1 MSNQSPI
8 YKFVSLRNPVLTE
21 STGSVEEVI
30 LTTALT
36 IELASIVSSND
47 EPSLKLDNYN
57 TALQTYIDSVSF
69 LKTKNAVEALKTD
82 LTAAPTE
89 AGLKQVYDNII
100 VRSLTKSNT
109 NVLFKTLIDLF
120 KSVYK
125 ALNPL
130 SETISIIIPKDVT
143 PSFTR
148 FIGENLGGDD
158 IVTTPQTELLT
169 KLNSLSQV
177 ESLLTRAKN
186 ENVIEFPE
194 PGKIIVA
201 NVAYRFILNYVK
213 SESISVS
220 DAKTKIT
227 ADLNEKMTDRTENK
241 IFNRTKAD
249 NMRSKINDELDQEAT
264 VNIEVV
270 NRLNELLSLVKK
282 LEDDAVETITT
293 KTTILTT
300 KYNLIYTMLGNA
312 KMSIDSA
319 FSLLNAEM
327 SEVNK
332 DLPSL
337 ITEKKYSLVGSNWVD
352 TTAFNH
358 PALNLSYGNQLI
370 TRPGDCDYKFPYQ
383 IADLR
388 VVQQEPVGYL
398 PGEIAHINNTQA
410 GEKNTRVTRRLK
422 RSETFES
429 LFVEDETSR
438 ETDTQSTEKFSI
450 ETAAYDAQSNANAI
464 SVNASASGSYGPVSA
479 SVDAGYS
486 NSNSS
491 FSSNS
496 SSQSEAKEVMERI
509 IDKVSHRVRSE
520 RSTTTIEEF
529 EETVTHEINNEAEGT
544 KSYVY
549 RWLNKLV
556 RGTLKNYGKRLIFEF
571 DVAHPS
577 HFYLSR
583 SITELPSINIP
594 PDPRKAAIAGIPIL
608 TIDNITRDNYLAWAT
623 IYDAEIDQPPANKVI
638 VSDVLNGTQG
648 TVTGKLIQ
656 IPDNYK
662 CVYGKATSYYVN
674 GWPYGNS
681 IVCSIGNG
689 TFAFWNSGD
698 NLWSPTEFW
707 FSGET
712 KQLPISVSSHQQGF
726 YINVEIHCDLI
737 DDAYKA
743 WKISVYNSIVD
754 AYNKLLNDAENEMA
768 SFDPNRPGINP
779 AKKEQ
784 LIKDE
789 IKRETIRK
797 MFRCNPFW
805 IKDNFVVGKEYN
817 PKCCLDSLNAEKVK
831 FIETVFDWNNM
842 TYVLHPYFYSDKNN
856 WKELLDLSDDN
867 PHFEAFMQAS
877 YATVRVPVFRE
888 DLKELAAINFLQF
901 NSIANYEVVPEEMSP
916 LIEELRSSQ
925 PTLFTTDINGTELP
939 VPVDTIDL
947 GIFKIPTNLVMLECG
962 NSDGIKPI
970 GYPQDPAEPT
980 SDVIIPKQY
989 SPAIIADTCTPV
1001 QP

>member
-8 YKFVSLRNPVLTE
+8 YKFVSLRNPNLSE
-21 STGSVEEVI
+21 STGSADEVI
-30 LTTALT
+30 LSTALT
-36 IELASIVSSND
+36 IELSSIVSGND
-47 EPSLKLDNYN
+47 EPNIKLENYN
-57 TALQTYIDSVSF
+57 SALQVYIDSSAF
-69 LKTKNAVEALKTD
+69 IKTKSEAELLKTN
-82 LTAAPTE
+82 LTTTPTE
-89 AGLKQVYDNII
+89 AGLKQIYDNII

-109 NVLFKTLIDLF
+109 NMIYKILVDLF

-125 ALNPL
+125 ALYPA
-130 SETISIIIPKDVT
+130 SGDISIIIPQDIT

-148 FIGENLGGDD
+148 FIGENDGGDTID
-158 IVTTPQTELLT
+158 TTPQEELLT
-169 KLNSLSQV
+169 KINNLSLV
-177 ESLLTRAKN
+177 ESLIVQAQKQ
-186 ENVIEFPE
+186 NVVEFPE
-194 PGKIIVA
+194 LGKITVV
-201 NVAYRFILNYVK
+201 NVTYRFILNYVK
-213 SESISVS
+213 SESISVQ

-241 IFNRTKAD
+241 IFNRTKAE

-264 VNIEVV
+264 VNMEVV
-270 NRLNELLSLVKK
+270 NRLNELLNQVKK
-282 LEDDAVETITT
+282 LEEDAVETITT
-293 KTTILTT
+293 KTTIVTN
-300 KYNLIYTMLGNA
+300 KYDLVYTMLGNT
-312 KMSIDSA
+312 KMSIDDAYNQLKSKMNE
-319 FSLLNAEM
+319 LN
-327 SEVNK
+327 N

-337 ITEKKYSLVGSNWVD
+337 ITEKKYSLVGSNWIE
-352 TTAFNH
+352 TSLFNH
-358 PALNLSYGNQLI
+358 SYNVGSLGNHLI
-370 TRPGDCDYKFPYQ
+370 TRPACDYKFPYQ

-388 VVQQEPVGYL
+388 VVEQEPVGYL
-398 PGEIAHINNTQA
+398 PGEIAHINNTQS

-429 LFVEDETSR
+429 FLIEDETSR
-438 ETDTQSTEKFSI
+438 ETDTQSTEKYSI
-450 ETAAYDAQSNANAI
+450 ENAAYDAQTNANSV
-464 SVNASASGSYGPVSA
+464 SVNASASATYGPVSA

-496 SSQSEAKEVMERI
+496 SSQSEAKEIVNRI
-509 IDKVSHRVRSE
+509 VDKVSHRVRSE

-529 EETVTHEINNEAEGT
+529 EETVTHEINNEGQGT

-556 RGTLKNYGKRLIFEF
+556 RATLKNYGKRLIFEF
-571 DVAHPS
+571 DVAHPA

-583 SITELPSINIP
+583 SITELPSLNIP
-594 PDPRKAAIAGIPIL
+594 PDPRKATIAGAPIL

-623 IYDAEIDQPPANKVI
+623 IYDAEIDQPPVNKII
-638 VSDVLNGTQG
+638 VSEVINGTQG

-698 NLWSPTEFW
+698 NLWFPTEFW

-726 YINVEIHCDLI
+726 YVNVEIHCDLI
-737 DDAYKA
+737 EEAYKA
-743 WKISVYNSIVD
+743 WKISAYNSIVA

-779 AKKEQ
+779 SKKEQ

-817 PKCCLDSLNAEKVK
+817 PQCCADSLNAEKVK
-831 FIETVFDWNNM
+831 FLETVFDWNNM

-856 WKELLDLSDDN
+856 WKELLDLTDDN
-867 PHFEAFMQAS
+867 PHFESFMQAS
-877 YATVRVPVFRE
+877 YATVRVPVFRD

-901 NSIANYEVVPEEMSP
+901 NSIANYEVVPEEMNP
-916 LIEELRSSQ
+916 LLDELRNNQ
-925 PTLFTTDINGTELP
+925 PTLFTHDINGVELP
-939 VPVDTIDL
+939 LPVDTIDL
-947 GIFKIPTNLVMLECG
+947 GVFKIPTNLVMLECG

-970 GYPQDPAEPT
+970 GYPQSTDEPT

-989 SPAIIADTCTPV
+989 SPAIIADTCPTI